1 MRKENLSIKVPVVDK
16 NGVSREFVFR
26 KGKPVGEGMPN
37 SFCERNCELYTICER
52 VKSPVA
58 VEDPKEDTLQIW
70 CAQQDFDSSYY
81 PHNIIQ
87 EMPEL
92 FEGVIDQDP
101 AFRLSEIKEKI
112 CPDFCMDY
120 VEGEVCEKCKIPG
133 NDFCMVSR
141 LITNK
146 IKNRDESEE

>member
-16 NGVSREFVFR
+16 NGVNREFVFR

-92 FEGVIDQDP
+92 FEG
-101 AFRLSEIKEKI
+101 
-112 CPDFCMDY
+112 
-120 VEGEVCEKCKIPG
+120 EVCEKCKIPG